1 VVKKRSMSN
10 VRMHLIIEGRVQGV
24 CFRDSTR
31 RQALALGVSGWV
43 KNRFDGTVEII
54 AEGPDKN
61 VKELILWCRR
71 GPSYARVQRIHEKS
85 EEWVGEFNSFDIV
98 F

>member
-1 VVKKRSMSN
+1 MSN
-10 VRMHLIIEGRVQGV
+10 VKIHLIIEGRVQGV

-43 KNRFDGTVEII
+43 KNRLDGTVEVI
-54 AEGPDKN
+54 AEGSDKK
-61 VKELILWCRR
+61 VKKLISWCRR
-71 GPSYARVQRIHEKS
+71 GPSYARVRRIHEKS
-85 EEWVGEFNSFDIV
+85 EEWVGEFSSFDII

>member
-1 VVKKRSMSN
+1 MSN

-54 AEGPDKN
+54 AEGPDKK